1 MFARRT
7 HHNESFGKHYNS
19 SFDKHRAGKAT
30 SSKQKRSFREAAAAV
45 KKVDRLKKP
54 DHNSPPSGRSVSLT
68 LMFLLSC

>member
-45 KKVDRLKKP
+45 KKVDRVKKP
-54 DHNSPPSGRSVSLT
+54 ELSPPSGR
-68 LMFLLSC
+68 